1 MSLLLV
7 VSLGKSRKERKM
19 GIVKNIK
26 DAIKLVQQADNIE
39 LLKKL
44 WQREPD
50 GKVILRAATEDLDEY
65 PAGNSQT

>member
-1 MSLLLV
+1 
-7 VSLGKSRKERKM
+7 M